1 MAEQTLKVVGSKEN
15 NRYHIK
21 IKPGSEITMGQV
33 NQAVDGKINDLVNQR
48 LNGIIDGR
56 VQYDKTAYRENLP
69 NGLVNPF
76 GPHGFPYGST
86 ECPIFRG
93 RPFSQDFFTNNV
105 VIRERN
111 IHIAP
116 NYQYMKDWYQTTP
129 EALNWVKKNGFI
141 AIRDFCRLENSVGFY
156 RRWEYTTGSH
166 REDRERHELIFDV
179 RYWWINRSEFPIF
192 FRFLDRI
199 GYFNVL
205 NKDDSF
211 NVWRDRFVIF
221 QGLEGFDGHNRT
233 LPPTDAILY
242 VGDQKY

>member
-1 MAEQTLKVVGSKEN
+1 MSYQLMKIEGEN
-15 NRYHIK
+15 QNGRRHIK

-33 NQAVDGKINDLVNQR
+33 NQAIDGKVNDLVNQR

-56 VQYDKTAYRENLP
+56 IQYDKTAYKENMP

-86 ECPIFRG
+86 EWPIFRG

-141 AIRDFCRLENSVGFY
+141 AIRDFCRLENSVGYY
-156 RRWEYTTGSH
+156 RIWEYTTGSH
-166 REDRERHELIFDV
+166 HEDRERHELIFDV

-205 NKDDSF
+205 NRDGSF
-211 NVWRDRFVIF
+211 SVWRDRFVIF
-221 QGLEGFDGHNRT
+221 QGQEGYDGHNRT

>member
-1 MAEQTLKVVGSKEN
+1 MSRQAMKVDGEN
-15 NRYHIK
+15 SNGHRHVW
-21 IKPGSEITMGQV
+21 IKPGSEITLNDV
-33 NQAVDGKINDLVNQR
+33 NRTVDAKINDLVNQR

-56 VQYDKTAYRENLP
+56 IQHDKTAYKENLP
-69 NGLVNPF
+69 NGLVSPF

-86 ECPIFRG
+86 EWPIFRG

-111 IHIAP
+111 QHIRSR
-116 NYQYMKDWYQTTP
+116 YEYMKDWYQTTP

-141 AIRDFCRLENSVGFY
+141 AIKDFCRLENSVGY
-156 RRWEYTTGSH
+156 YNRHRWRTGAH
-166 REDRERHELIFDV
+166 DEWEHHETIFDV

-192 FRFLDRI
+192 FKFLDRI

-205 NKDDSF
+205 NKDGSF
-211 NVWRDRFVIF
+211 SAWRDRFVIF
-221 QGLEGFDGHNRT
+221 QGQEGYNGSLRN
-233 LPPTDAILY
+233 LPPADTILY

>member
-1 MAEQTLKVVGSKEN
+1 MSYQLMKIEGEN
-15 NRYHIK
+15 QSGRRHIK

-33 NQAVDGKINDLVNQR
+33 NQAVDGKINDLMNQR

-56 VQYDKTAYRENLP
+56 IQHDKTAYKENMP

-86 ECPIFRG
+86 EWPIFQG

-111 IHIAP
+111 RFIIS

-141 AIRDFCRLENSVGFY
+141 AIRDFCRLENSVGY
-156 RRWEYTTGSH
+156 YKEWTIRHGSH
-166 REDRERHELIFDV
+166 DDWESTTNAFDV

-205 NKDDSF
+205 NKDGSF
-211 NVWRDRFVIF
+211 SVWRDRFVIF
-221 QGLEGFDGHNRT
+221 QGQEGFEGRGRT
-233 LPPTDAILY
+233 LPPADAILY